1 VRAASTVALNLL
13 VRIHVFGRVLVV
25 KISPSRFTDTI
36 TMNARL
42 ASEIFL
48 SSLQSEFFSNL

>member
-1 VRAASTVALNLL
+1 VRLL
-13 VRIHVFGRVLVV
+13 PLRSIFSLEFVFLGRVLVV
-25 KISPSRFTDTI
+25 KISRSRFTDTI